1 MKKEPS
7 SRAREDGLIELSR
20 VLFRQVL
27 LQAETIPEAYWNRD
41 KEAVCLLV

>member
-20 VLFRQVL
+20 DTVRASFMLDRFEFGGLPKLF
-27 LQAETIPEAYWNRD
+27 A
-41 KEAVCLLV
+41 EAVFQ